1 MLPSNSQL
9 PRPGQKEL
17 QQEQPESEFESIR
30 TASTRRSWWGHPVAG
45 YICAIP
51 IVSIAIGLTTL
62 GEMLLVHNYF
72 PSAFLLLSILSVT
85 LVWGVGPG
93 LFALALCCIALLVPS
108 LPPPGLDFDFPS
120 WQWAFHLLPF
130 TLSGLVVTFIAGQRE
145 AARKRARQA
154 EQIAKEQ
161 ADNLARLN
169 QQLRQADQL
178 KDLFLSMA
186 THELR
191 TPITTIRGQ
200 TQLALRYLNQNK
212 ASPPDVKVLG
222 EKFHKVEEQTTRLSD
237 LLNKLLDLNSL
248 RSGQLVLEPGLC
260 NLNEICIQVVEEQR
274 MLSKRTIDLTL
285 PTSPILLTADANRLA
300 QVFTNLVSNA
310 LKYSSSKGQVSVKV
324 ERDQQFARIRIHD
337 TGRGISAEQMS
348 KIFEPFYRTS
358 EARASTI
365 GGSGL
370 GLTICKDIIEQHYGH
385 IWCTSHPGCG
395 STFFV
400 ELPLTPLDC

>member
-9 PRPGQKEL
+9 PRPRQKEI
-17 QQEQPESEFESIR
+17 QQEQPGSEIENAR
-30 TASTRRSWWGHPVAG
+30 MASAWRSRWEHPIAG

-72 PSAFLLLSILSVT
+72 PSVFLLLSILSVT
-85 LVWGVGPG
+85 LFWGVGPG
-93 LFALALCCIALLVPS
+93 LFALVLCCIALLVPS
-108 LPPPGLDFDFPS
+108 LPPPGLDFDFPD
-120 WQWAFHLLPF
+120 WQWTFHLLPF

-169 QQLRQADQL
+169 QQLQQTDQL
-178 KDLFLSMA
+178 KDLFLSIA

-200 TQLALRYLNQNK
+200 AQLALRYLNQDR
-212 ASPPDVKVLG
+212 AFAPDVTVLG
-222 EKFHKVEEQTTRLSD
+222 EKFRKVEEQTDRLND
-237 LLNKLLDLNSL
+237 LINKLFDLNSL

-260 NLNEICIQVVEEQR
+260 NLNEICAQVVEEQR
-274 MLSKRTIDLTL
+274 MLSKRTIALAL
-285 PTSPILLTADANRLA
+285 PASPILLTADTNRLA

-310 LKYSSSKGQVSVKV
+310 LKYSSPKSQVSVKV
-324 ERDQQFARIRIHD
+324 ERVQQFARVRIHD
-337 TGRGISAEQMS
+337 TGKGISAEQVT

-365 GGSGL
+365 SGSGL
-370 GLTICKDIIEQHYGH
+370 GLTICKDIIEQHHGH
-385 IWCTSHPGCG
+385 IWCISHPGCG